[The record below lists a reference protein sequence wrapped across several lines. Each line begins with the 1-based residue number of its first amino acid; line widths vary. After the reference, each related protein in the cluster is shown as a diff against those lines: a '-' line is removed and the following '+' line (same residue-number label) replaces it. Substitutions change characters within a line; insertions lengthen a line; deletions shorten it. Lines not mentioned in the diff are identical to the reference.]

1 ASIIGKQN
9 NQTKLFDMLEDYRQ
23 LFLPEMT
30 NNEWFKQTTK
40 AYVVEGKSL
49 IPEVAAKQETTDT
62 YSKYNVGA
70 YSKIVNDTVSN
81 PTWKYN
87 HMLLPL
93 LTLPQ
98 ENIFIITNMN
108 TIAIG

>member
-1 ASIIGKQN
+1 
-9 NQTKLFDMLEDYRQ
+9 
-23 LFLPEMT
+23 
-30 NNEWFKQTTK
+30 
-40 AYVVEGKSL
+40 
-49 IPEVAAKQETTDT
+49 
-62 YSKYNVGA
+62 SKYNVGA
-70 YSKIVNDTVSN
+70 YSKIVNDTESN

-108 TIAIG
+108 TIAIGSYEHYVDDYSTVENRDKVRQMVDLAAERQRDNADFWYKILDETNRDK